1 LVALSLD
8 LLQSESRRVMRM
20 QIILKAI
27 IGDDRGAT
35 AVEYGL
41 ILALIAMMLVTVL
54 TELNGEVT
62 DMYSYVDTTV
72 SQNLGN

>member
-1 LVALSLD
+1 MALSLD

>member
-1 LVALSLD
+1 
-8 LLQSESRRVMRM
+8 M

>member
-1 LVALSLD
+1 VALSLD